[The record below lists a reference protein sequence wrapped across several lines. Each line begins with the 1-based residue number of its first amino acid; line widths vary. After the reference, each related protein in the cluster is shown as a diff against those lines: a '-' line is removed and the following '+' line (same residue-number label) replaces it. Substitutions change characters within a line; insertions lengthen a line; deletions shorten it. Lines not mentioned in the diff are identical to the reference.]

1 MNKTVNINLGGLF
14 FHIDED
20 AYQKLTRYFDAIRR
34 SLSNASGQDEII
46 KDIEMRIAELIA
58 EKHTHD
64 KQVISAAEVDEVI
77 AVMGQPEDYRIDDE
91 DQPRQTPNFDYVRKS
106 HKLYRDTDNAL
117 LGGVCTGLGHY
128 FGIDPVWI
136 RVAFA
141 ILLLGFGV
149 GVIPYIVLW
158 IAMPAAVTTAE
169 KLEMHGE
176 PVTISNIERKVREE
190 FDAVSERLKNTD
202 YDQLGRQA
210 KSSAQ
215 RAASNI
221 GTVFA
226 SIFKVFAKFLGG
238 LIVLAATGLLV
249 ALIIGLFT
257 VSSSTLFNAPWL
269 NYAEAVNYS
278 EFPIWILVALT
289 FLVAAIPIFAF
300 FTLGLRLLISNL
312 RPIPNMIRFTL
323 LALWLVSV
331 GVLAAFAIKATSE
344 NAYDGKVTIKENL
357 NLAPADTLRIKF
369 RYSDYYAKSI
379 EDFSQFMITQDEQ
392 GKEVIYSNNV
402 HFHLLKSDESQPYL
416 QIEKQAR
423 GASLVEA
430 KSRAEKI
437 SYGYKIEGNQIIL
450 DNFLLTG
457 PGNRLRNQSVEIYLY
472 LPQGVLFMP
481 DSSLQHFDDSDNYYF
496 DLHFSGDYLYQV
508 GKDQVKCVTCP
519 PEENGFGDAPAPPT
533 PPTPPST
540 TTTTMTIGN
549 ATLKIE
555 KDGKTESHKV
565 KTLDINPDGI
575 VVKTN

>member
-34 SLSNASGQDEII
+34 SLNNASGQDEII

-64 KQVISAAEVDEVI
+64 KQVISAGEVDEI
-77 AVMGQPEDYRIDDE
+77 ITVMGQPEDYRIDDE
-91 DQPRQTPNFDYVRKS
+91 DQPKQAPNFDYVRKS
-106 HKLYRDTDNAL
+106 HKLYRDTDNAM

-128 FGIDPVWI
+128 FGVDPVWI

-149 GVIPYIVLW
+149 GLIPYIVLW
-158 IAMPAAVTTAE
+158 IAMPAALTTAE
-169 KLEMHGE
+169 KLEMQGQ

-190 FDAVSERLKNTD
+190 FDAVSQRIKNTD
-202 YDQLGRQA
+202 YDRLGRQA
-210 KSSAQ
+210 KTSAE
-215 RAASNI
+215 RAAANI
-221 GTVFA
+221 GAVFTT
-226 SIFKVFAKFLGG
+226 IFKVFAKILGG
-238 LIVLAATGLLV
+238 LIVLAASGLLI

-257 VSSSTLFNAPWL
+257 LGSSTLFDVPWL

-278 EFPIWILVALT
+278 EFPIWIIIALT
-289 FLVAAIPIFAF
+289 FLAAAIPLFAF
-300 FTLGLRLLISNL
+300 FVLGFKLLVPNL
-312 RPIPNMIRFTL
+312 RPLPNILKYTL

-331 GVLAAFAIKATSE
+331 GMLTAFAVKAASE

-357 NLAPADTLRIKF
+357 SLAPTDTLRIKF
-369 RYSDYYAKSI
+369 RYSDYYAKGI
-379 EDFSQFMITQDEQ
+379 EDFSNVMITQDEK

-402 HFHLLKSDESQPYL
+402 HFHLLKSDQKQPYL

-430 KSRAEKI
+430 RSRAGKI
-437 SYGYKIEGNQIIL
+437 SYGYRIEGSQIIL
-450 DNFLLTG
+450 DDYLLTE
-457 PGNRLRNQSVEIYLY
+457 PGNRLRNQHVEIYLY
-472 LPQGVLFMP
+472 LPQGVLLRP
-481 DSSLQHFDDSDNYYF
+481 DTASLQHFDDSDNYFF
-496 DLHFSGDYLYQV
+496 DLHFSGDYLYRV
-508 GKDQVKCVTCP
+508 EKDQVKCLDCP
-519 PEENGFGDAPAPPT
+519 PDENDYGDNGRRQDST
-533 PPTPPST
+533 ST
-540 TTTTMTIGN
+540 TTLTIGK

-555 KDGKTESHKV
+555 KNGKMESHDV